1 MLGLSV
7 SLLKSIGKHPGCNDL
22 GKSSPPPSPD
32 YAGAAQATAA
42 GNLDAAKYTT
52 EANRINQY
60 TPYGSSTY
68 SRNPTTTFDQ
78 AGYDQAM
85 GKYNNDLGAYNAQ
98 PTQFSAPTAPDRNAF
113 NRTNENW
120 SQTTTLA
127 PEQQQLLDQQ
137 NRTSL
142 ALGNTMD
149 KGVGYVQNM
158 LDNPFDTSKLP
169 DMPTTADNA
178 GRDAMTQA
186 LLDRQQPMFDR
197 QKSQAETN
205 LLTRGFNP
213 GGEAWKSTQDD
224 LGRQQNDA
232 RLAAMIAGGA
242 EQSRMFG
249 LGTQARQNAL
259 EEQSFLRNE
268 PLNTL
273 NAVRTGAQVTGPQFN
288 NVPQQQ
294 GVAGPDLLGAANAAG
309 QYNQGIYNA
318 QQAGQAGLTGGLFG
332 LGAAALSNPAIYA
345 SDRRLKRNIERIGTH
360 WLGIG
365 LYAWNYLWGERAVGV
380 MADEVFH
387 VKPEAVLTHPSG
399 FLMVDYGL
407 LEA

>member
-1 MLGLSV
+1 MSAWTKIRNTATGAATGGLIGGPIGAQIGGLGGSG
-7 SLLKSIGKHPGCNDL
+7 LLGSKGDDA
-22 GKSSPPPSPD
+22 PPASPD
-32 YAGAAQATAA
+32 YAGAARATAA
-42 GNLDAAKYTT
+42 GNLEMARLGTK
-52 EANRINQY
+52 ANRINQY

-68 SRNPTTTFDQ
+68 SHSGTDPD
-78 AGYDQAM
+78 AG
-85 GKYNNDLGAYNAQ
+85 
-98 PTQFSAPTAPDRNAF
+98 
-113 NRTNENW
+113 W
-120 SQTTTLA
+120 SQTTSLDPT
-127 PEQQQLLDQQ
+127 QQKILDSQ
-137 NRTSL
+137 NQASL
-142 ALGNTMD
+142 GLGRAMS
-149 KGVGYVQNM
+149 KGTEYVQGM
-158 LDNPFDTSKLP
+158 MDNPFDTSKLP

-213 GGEAWKSTQDD
+213 GGEAWKSAQDD

-232 RLAAMIAGGA
+232 RLAAMAAGGQ

-259 EEQSFLRNE
+259 QEQSFLRNE

-294 GVAGPDLLGAANAAG
+294 GVAGPDLLGAANATG

-318 QQAGQAGLTGGLFG
+318 KQAGQNAMMGGLFS
-332 LGAAALSNPAIYA
+332 LGAAGIAG

-380 MADEVFH
+380 MADEVLQ

>member
-22 GKSSPPPSPD
+22 GKSSPPPAPD
-32 YAGAAQATAA
+32 YTGAANATAA
-42 GNLDAAKYTT
+42 GNLDAARLTT
-52 EANRINQY
+52 KANRINQN
-60 TPYGSSTY
+60 TPYGNLTY
-68 SRNPTTTFDQ
+68 SHSGSDPDAGWTQTTSLD
-78 AGYDQAM
+78 
-85 GKYNNDLGAYNAQ
+85 
-98 PTQFSAPTAPDRNAF
+98 PTQ
-113 NRTNENW
+113 
-120 SQTTTLA
+120 QK
-127 PEQQQLLDQQ
+127 LLDQQ
-137 NRTSL
+137 NQTSL

-213 GGEAWKSTQDD
+213 GGEAWKSAQDD

-232 RLAAMIAGGA
+232 RLAAIQAGGA

-273 NAVRTGAQVTGPQFN
+273 NAVRTGAQVTGPQFQ
-288 NVPQQQ
+288 NVPMQQ
-294 GVAGPDLLGAANAAG
+294 GVAGPDLLGAANATG

-380 MADEVFH
+380 MADEALQ